1 MEAPDCGGALPP
13 SGGHGGECRREST
26 QGGFLLR
33 QLKHMSRVYISF
45 QESQG
50 QRMLAGYRHE
60 VAKDCI

>member
-1 MEAPDCGGALPP
+1 MEEL
-13 SGGHGGECRREST
+13 CRPLVAMEGSDEGKVS